1 MCHEIFMFFPS
12 WSLCMQTHICNC
24 SRHHISTVICTVLA
38 YGIFSPLHCPGI
50 SSVLYTVLA
59 YPQSS
64 TLSWHTLSPLHC
76 PGILSVL
83 CTVLAYSHSSAL
95 SWHSL
100 SPLHCPGISSVH
112 CTVLPYSH
120 SSALAWQPSV
130 LCPVL
135 ESPQTS
141 DLCIFDIIKEPR

>member
-1 MCHEIFMFFPS
+1 MCHEIFIFFPS
-12 WSLCMQTHICNC
+12 WSLCMQTHICSC

-38 YGIFSPLHCPGI
+38 YPQSSAVSWYILSPQHCPGI
-50 SSVLYTVLA
+50 STVHSAVLA
-59 YPQSS
+59 YTQS
-64 TLSWHTLSPLHC
+64 T
-76 PGILSVL
+76 
-83 CTVLAYSHSSAL
+83 AL

-120 SSALAWQPSV
+120 SSALSWQPSV
-130 LCPVL
+130 ICPVL